1 MWLLAFGKMGHVHHH
16 AVFQVL
22 PLRGV
27 LADIIHVAYV
37 PSVNSK
43 NTTASS
49 EGSRSAQ
56 GKRSLFFCP

>member
-1 MWLLAFGKMGHVHHH
+1 MRLPAMGKMGHVHHH

-37 PSVNSK
+37 PSINSK
-43 NTTASS
+43 HAMATAK
-49 EGSRSAQ
+49 GSRSAQ
-56 GKRSLFFCP
+56 GKWS